1 MRRVKI
7 LHVLGNLNRGGAET
21 LIMNWYRNIDRERFQ
36 FDFVIHTNEKC
47 SYTEEILKMG
57 GKIYSFPSYNGKN
70 HFYYY
75 RCWEKFF
82 LEHPEYKIIHG
93 HVRSTA
99 SIYLQ
104 IAKKFNRTTISH
116 SHSTNSGFGIIGVIK
131 YFLQYPIR
139 YVADY
144 KWACSLEAGK
154 YLFGKNIIKDKNFK
168 VIKNAI
174 DIKKFNYNENMRKS
188 IREKLKLS
196 NEFVIGHIGRF
207 CQEKNHKFILEVFE
221 KYRKFNP
228 NSRLV
233 LIGKGPL
240 LNEIKKMA
248 FQKRIEKNII
258 FMGEQDYVEN
268 LIQGMDVLLFPSI
281 HEGLGIVTIEAQ
293 ATGLRVL
300 ASNNIPKEVRITNL
314 LEFFSINKKN
324 DSDLW
329 RDRLIEITKNKDKRK
344 TQKLAIEK
352 SGYSI
357 KEEIKKLEKE
367 YLKMEEKYV

>member
-1 MRRVKI
+1 MR
-7 LHVLGNLNRGGAET
+7 L
-21 LIMNWYRNIDRERFQ
+21 
-36 FDFVIHTNEKC
+36 
-47 SYTEEILKMG
+47 
-57 GKIYSFPSYNGKN
+57 
-70 HFYYY
+70 
-75 RCWEKFF
+75 
-82 LEHPEYKIIHG
+82 
-93 HVRSTA
+93 
-99 SIYLQ
+99 
-104 IAKKFNRTTISH
+104 AKKFNRTTISH
-116 SHSTNSGFGIIGVIK
+116 SHSTNSGFGITGIIK

-168 VIKNAI
+168 IIRNAI
-174 DIKKFNYNENMRKS
+174 DIKKFNYNENIRKD
-188 IREKLKLS
+188 IREKLKL
-196 NEFVIGHIGRF
+196 NNKFVIGHIGRF

-221 KYRKFNP
+221 KYKVFNP
-228 NSRLV
+228 SSRLV

-240 LNEIKKMA
+240 LNEIKKIA

-268 LIQGMDVLLFPSI
+268 LIQGMDVLLFPSL

-300 ASNNIPKEVRITNL
+300 ASNNIPKEVKITNL

-329 RDRLIEITKNKDKRK
+329 RDRLLEMTKNEYKRE

-367 YLKMEEKYV
+367 YLNMEEKYV